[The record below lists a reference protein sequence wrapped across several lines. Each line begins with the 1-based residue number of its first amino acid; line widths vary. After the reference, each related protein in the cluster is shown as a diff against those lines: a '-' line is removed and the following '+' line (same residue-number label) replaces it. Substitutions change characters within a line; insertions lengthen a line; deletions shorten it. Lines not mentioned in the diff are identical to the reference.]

1 MLRWIIFCLA
11 LTVTFC
17 LGKARY
23 VASAVAAAV
32 ALAATPAGTAAASQ
46 RFALCNDG
54 NFHDRDDIC
63 ALPMELALLS
73 AAGQAGSVVHV
84 EYSNH
89 FWESDSAQAA
99 AMQQSATVNTANTW
113 GGFNTSVFFDAHSG
127 NNVNLAAVNHLTNAI
142 NQSSASSPLTI
153 MAGGPMQ
160 TIGMALAASRASARP
175 YVTIISHSTWNDVH
189 SGNFGPSEGL
199 TGTTYNW
206 SQLGTMGANLIHIKD
221 QNATINGTY
230 AEYSWLN
237 GSGNA
242 RLQWLWDRGQAAGK
256 SNFDCSD
263 AGMTYYALTGDVNA
277 SPAKVRTLLTAP
289 APTPTPA
296 SVRINC
302 GGPAYT
308 DTAGQTWPQDSFF
321 SGGTARKYSSS
332 QFVSGTADATL
343 YQSERFAQTLAYTI
357 PVANGS
363 YVVTLYF
370 AEMYH
375 NAPGQ
380 RVFSVTLEGQPVIK
394 DLDIWAT
401 VGKFA
406 ALQRTFGVT
415 VNDGALEIVGTAS
428 VDNAQLAAIQVKPA
442 TVNQAPTVYAGPDQ
456 AITLPNAATLTGS
469 AVDDGLPN
477 PPGTLTYTWS
487 KASGPGTVNFANPHA
502 ASTTA
507 SFSAAGSYTLQ
518 LLASDGALSG
528 SDTVAITAS
537 TFSSAAQYIYAAQ
550 DDGTIRVYNI
560 NNAHALVKT
569 LTFFAGQCDA
579 RGIAAA
585 TPTHRIYTMFNSG
598 GQGHVAC
605 IDLLTD
611 QVLWDHVIH
620 PAVDRGDVT
629 PDGKTLYVPSYEG
642 LSNSPYE
649 FVVDAISGNVIST
662 IAMPI
667 KTHDTICSLDGTKV
681 FMENKST
688 DARIRTISTANNQ
701 IIAITNKFSGIVQPF
716 AVNRKNTFVI
726 ADVIGVYGF
735 QYADLTTGQILGTA
749 VFKGTAWNDPGVTH
763 PHGIGM
769 TPNETEAWV
778 CDRGTG
784 NHFVH
789 VFNITS
795 LPPVQKRLVTIS
807 NDNPHWL
814 TFTIDGRYCYVAGDK
829 GKNQATDVVDT
840 ATYRRIGS
848 LGPSE
853 DLLEVDFNNGQVT
866 ATGSQF
872 GLGRVQ

>member
-1 MLRWIIFCLA
+1 MLRWIIFCSA
-11 LTVTFC
+11 FTVSFC
-17 LGKARY
+17 LGNAGY
-23 VASAVAAAV
+23 VEAAIDATM
-32 ALAATPAGTAAASQ
+32 APAATPAEAPVASQ

-89 FWESDSAQAA
+89 FWKSDSAQAA

-113 GGFNTSVFFDAHSG
+113 GGFHTSVFFDAHSG
-127 NNVNLAAVNHLTNAI
+127 NNVNLAAVDHLTTAI
-142 NQSSASSPLTI
+142 NQSSASSPLTV
-153 MAGGPMQ
+153 MAGGPME

-175 YVTIISHSTWNDVH
+175 YVTIISHSTWNDNH
-189 SGNFGPSEGL
+189 AGNVGPSEGL

-206 SQLGTMGANLIHIKD
+206 SQLGTMGANLVHIKD

-256 SNFDCSD
+256 STFDCSD
-263 AGMTYYALTGDVNA
+263 AGMIYYALTGDANA
-277 SPAKVRTLLTAP
+277 SPAKVRTFLTAP
-289 APTPTPA
+289 SPTPTPTP
-296 SVRINC
+296 VRINC

-308 DTAGQTWPQDSFF
+308 DTAGQIWAKDSFF
-321 SGGTARKYSSS
+321 SGGTAKKYSSTQS
-332 QFVSGTADATL
+332 VSGTSDPAL
-343 YQSERFAQTLAYTI
+343 YQTERYAQTLTYMI
-357 PVANGS
+357 PLANGT
-363 YVVTLYF
+363 YDVTLDF

-375 NAPGQ
+375 NAAGH
-380 RVFSVTLEGQPVIK
+380 RVFSVSLEGQTVIQ
-394 DLDIWAT
+394 DLDIWAV
-401 VGKFA
+401 VGQSA
-406 ALQRTFGVT
+406 ALQRTFAIT
-415 VNDGALEIVGTAS
+415 VNDGALDIVGTAT
-428 VDNAQLAAIQVKPA
+428 VDNAQLAAIKVKPGGA
-442 TVNQAPTVYAGPDQ
+442 NQPPTVNAGPDQ
-456 AITLPNAATLTGS
+456 TITLPNAATLTGS
-469 AVDDGLPN
+469 ASDDGLPN
-477 PPGTLTYTWS
+477 PPGALTYAWS
-487 KASGPGTVNFANPHA
+487 KASGPGTVNFANPNA

-507 SFSAAGSYTLQ
+507 SFSAAGSYTLK
-518 LLASDGALSG
+518 LLASDGALSR
-528 SDTVAITAS
+528 SDTVAIAAS
-537 TFSSAAQYIYAAQ
+537 SPTEQYIYAAQ
-550 DDGTIRVYNI
+550 NDGIIRVYNI
-560 NNAHALVKT
+560 NSAHALVKT
-569 LTFFAGQCDA
+569 LTFFAGRCDV

-585 TPTHRIYTMFNSG
+585 APTHRIYTMFNSS

-667 KTHDTICSLDGTKV
+667 KTHDTICSLDGSKV
-681 FMENKST
+681 FMENKSK

-701 IIAITNKFSGIVQPF
+701 IIAITDTFSGIVQPF
-716 AVNRKNTFVI
+716 AVNSKNTFVI

-735 QYADLTTGQILGTA
+735 QYADLTTGRILGTA
-749 VFKGTAWNDPGVTH
+749 VFKGTTWNDPGVTH

-789 VFNITS
+789 VFSITS
-795 LPPVQKRLVTIS
+795 LPPVQTHLVTVS

-814 TFTIDGRYCYVAGDK
+814 TFTINGRYCYVAGEK

-853 DLLEVDFNNGQVT
+853 DLLEVDFNNGRVT

-872 GLGRVQ
+872 GVGRVQ

>member
-277 SPAKVRTLLTAP
+277 SPAKVRTFLTAP

-296 SVRINC
+296 PVRINC

-456 AITLPNAATLTGS
+456 AITLPNQI
-469 AVDDGLPN
+469 
-477 PPGTLTYTWS
+477 
-487 KASGPGTVNFANPHA
+487 H
-502 ASTTA
+502 
-507 SFSAAGSYTLQ
+507 
-518 LLASDGALSG
+518 
-528 SDTVAITAS
+528 
-537 TFSSAAQYIYAAQ
+537 
-550 DDGTIRVYNI
+550 R
-560 NNAHALVKT
+560 
-569 LTFFAGQCDA
+569 A
-579 RGIAAA
+579 R
-585 TPTHRIYTMFNSG
+585 
-598 GQGHVAC
+598 
-605 IDLLTD
+605 
-611 QVLWDHVIH
+611 
-620 PAVDRGDVT
+620 
-629 PDGKTLYVPSYEG
+629 
-642 LSNSPYE
+642 
-649 FVVDAISGNVIST
+649 
-662 IAMPI
+662 
-667 KTHDTICSLDGTKV
+667 
-681 FMENKST
+681 
-688 DARIRTISTANNQ
+688 
-701 IIAITNKFSGIVQPF
+701 
-716 AVNRKNTFVI
+716 
-726 ADVIGVYGF
+726 
-735 QYADLTTGQILGTA
+735 
-749 VFKGTAWNDPGVTH
+749 
-763 PHGIGM
+763 
-769 TPNETEAWV
+769 
-778 CDRGTG
+778 
-784 NHFVH
+784 
-789 VFNITS
+789 
-795 LPPVQKRLVTIS
+795 
-807 NDNPHWL
+807 
-814 TFTIDGRYCYVAGDK
+814 
-829 GKNQATDVVDT
+829 
-840 ATYRRIGS
+840 
-848 LGPSE
+848 
-853 DLLEVDFNNGQVT
+853 
-866 ATGSQF
+866 
-872 GLGRVQ
+872 